1 MHEEDAMMEEDIM
14 MAEHNNEDILVIKG
28 LARLGDHVLGFFL
41 MADRSAAASSD
52 RNTEGL

>member
-41 MADRSAAASSD
+41 MADRSAAASTD